1 MQTMK
6 KYYIGL
12 LTVVMLFT
20 CCGSRTMYQLE
31 QLETRID
38 HVPDSV
44 LSVLDSMESGFRT
57 GEPRALHA
65 LLTVRAQDKCDLLIG
80 NDSLITIA
88 TNYYGKRG
96 NPERRLFAHFY
107 AGRVYS
113 AAGNSYMAIQFYTK
127 ALDFKDKVD
136 NCYLLGLLYGDIA
149 VNYSWVYDYN
159 QAIENR
165 KLSLHYYTLAG
176 KEQHIINSKADLGLF
191 YLNTNDYTE
200 AEKFL
205 LEVLEWCELNNNK
218 NTLSF
223 TLVNLFSL
231 YEAINDMDRLSELYH
246 RYPLETLEQ
255 NSRNYGIASFYYAKQ
270 NNVRKSNELL
280 QKAWDLS
287 ETPTDTSFLW
297 HRQYL
302 LNKYQNNID
311 VALKSAEELAIY
323 NDSVSKTSQLEL
335 ILKSQRD
342 YYQSELELSEIRNQV
357 KRLIIIFVIVIVGVI
372 SLVLWYMYK
381 SRMRAKE
388 QKICDYLDSIDELRN
403 KLSLQDEEIKQQIDT
418 IREYSNMLADKDSE
432 VKELKN
438 ALNEHGKK
446 INLNLEDV
454 EKKAVAVNI
463 LQKKISLL
471 FSKECKVLNEV
482 CRAYYE
488 NSSTQ
493 LNYKNLVKNFE
504 NVIYIFKSGDG
515 YDALEEIVN
524 EYMDN
529 VMSLLRK
536 EYNTFDKKDYKLA
549 CYWCANFSNKTISL
563 ITGMKTSTLRV
574 YKGRIIKRIKESD
587 KPSQELILS
596 HIL

>member
-1 MQTMK
+1 
-6 KYYIGL
+6 
-12 LTVVMLFT
+12 
-20 CCGSRTMYQLE
+20 
-31 QLETRID
+31 
-38 HVPDSV
+38 
-44 LSVLDSMESGFRT
+44 
-57 GEPRALHA
+57 
-65 LLTVRAQDKCDLLIG
+65 
-80 NDSLITIA
+80 
-88 TNYYGKRG
+88 
-96 NPERRLFAHFY
+96 
-107 AGRVYS
+107 
-113 AAGNSYMAIQFYTK
+113 
-127 ALDFKDKVD
+127 
-136 NCYLLGLLYGDIA
+136 
-149 VNYSWVYDYN
+149 
-159 QAIENR
+159 
-165 KLSLHYYTLAG
+165 
-176 KEQHIINSKADLGLF
+176 
-191 YLNTNDYTE
+191 
-200 AEKFL
+200 
-205 LEVLEWCELNNNK
+205 
-218 NTLSF
+218 
-223 TLVNLFSL
+223 
-231 YEAINDMDRLSELYH
+231 
-246 RYPLETLEQ
+246 
-255 NSRNYGIASFYYAKQ
+255 
-270 NNVRKSNELL
+270 
-280 QKAWDLS
+280 
-287 ETPTDTSFLW
+287 
-297 HRQYL
+297 
-302 LNKYQNNID
+302 
-311 VALKSAEELAIY
+311 
-323 NDSVSKTSQLEL
+323 
-335 ILKSQRD
+335 
-342 YYQSELELSEIRNQV
+342 
-357 KRLIIIFVIVIVGVI
+357 
-372 SLVLWYMYK
+372 
-381 SRMRAKE
+381 MRAKE
-388 QKICDYLDSIDELRN
+388 QKISDYLDSIDELRN

-529 VMSLLRK
+529 VMFLLRK

>member
-1 MQTMK
+1 MMQTMK

-12 LTVVMLFT
+12 LTVVVLFT
-20 CCGSRTMYQLE
+20 CCGSRTMQQLE
-31 QLETRID
+31 QLEARID
-38 HVPDSV
+38 YVPDSV
-44 LSVLDSMESGFRT
+44 LSVLNSMESGFLT
-57 GEPRALHA
+57 GEPRALYA
-65 LLTVRAQDKCDLLIG
+65 LLTVRAQDKCDLLTG

-113 AAGNSYMAIQFYTK
+113 VAGNSYMAIQFYTK

-200 AEKFL
+200 AEKYL

-231 YEAINDMDRLSELYH
+231 YEAINDIDRLSELYH

-297 HRQYL
+297 HREYKINNNLGDYKNALINFKHLFYYHDSL
-302 LNKYQNNID
+302 LGKTLQQPL
-311 VALKSAEELAIY
+311 LKA
-323 NDSVSKTSQLEL
+323 
-335 ILKSQRD
+335 QRD
-342 YYQSELELSEIRNQV
+342 YYQSELQLSEIKNQNR
-357 KRLIIIFVIVIVGVI
+357 RLTIVLLSFSTLLIFFIPWFI
-372 SLVLWYMYK
+372 YK
-381 SRMRAKE
+381 NRVRMRE
-388 QKICDYLDSIDELRN
+388 DR
-403 KLSLQDEEIKQQIDT
+403 
-418 IREYSNMLADKDSE
+418 IREHVD
-432 VKELKN
+432 
-438 ALNEHGKK
+438 ALNELRYKLSKK
-446 INLNLEDV
+446 DEQMNETVQALQTQKSNARTLEIKLSELFHEQYKMLNDLC
-454 EKKAVAVNI
+454 AT
-463 LQKKISLL
+463 
-471 FSKECKVLNEV
+471 
-482 CRAYYE
+482 YYE
-488 NSSTQ
+488 NSKNKNKIVQEFESVVEGFSGNDYFK
-493 LNYKNLVKNFE
+493 LEELINKYKND
-504 NVIYIFKSGDG
+504 VIF
-515 YDALEEIVN
+515 
-524 EYMDN
+524 
-529 VMSLLRK
+529 LLRRELSNFK
-536 EYNTFDKKDYKLA
+536 ENDYKLI
-549 CYWCANFSNKTISL
+549 CYFCAGFSIKTISV
-563 ITGMKTSTLRV
+563 ITKKKEDTLWV
-574 YKGRIIKRIKESD
+574 YKGRLIKKILESD
-587 KPSQELILS
+587 APSKGIILANIPQNTKTNS
-596 HIL
+596 